1 MLGSGAAMAQAFVA
15 ATATTS
21 AHTVTV
27 GDRVNIFLDVQSK
40 PAFANVQWAMIPDS
54 LQHLEI
60 LERGRIDTV
69 RKGEVVFYKQRIVV
83 TGFDSGQYYF
93 PALQFTVLPKSGT
106 PYTLNTDSI
115 AVLVQTVAVDTT
127 KDFKP
132 IKGIIYV
139 NSTWRDYLWLIIGG
153 SIFLFLIGFVLVYF
167 LRSKRVQAPVA
178 APLNTETLQE
188 KAMKML
194 NALEAEKLWQQGNIK
209 EYYVRLTE
217 IVRGYIEA
225 RFNTPALEL
234 TTDALIDKAK
244 MEKDLIPIARP
255 LEAILQTADL
265 AKFAKAQPTP
275 QEHIDAMQFSKDI
288 IAATKPVIAD
298 TPTTTT
304 TA

>member
-1 MLGSGAAMAQAFVA
+1 MTPRYKTFIYHLLTSLLLLTGSKAAMAQAYVA
-15 ATATTS
+15 ATATAS
-21 AHTVTV
+21 AHTVAV
-27 GDRVNIFLDVQSK
+27 GDHVNIFLNVQNK

-69 RKGEVVFYKQRIVV
+69 KQGEVVVYKQKIVV
-83 TGFDSGQYYF
+83 TGFDSGQFYF
-93 PALQFTVLPKSGT
+93 PALQFAILPKSGAA
-106 PYTLNTDSI
+106 YTLNTDSI
-115 AVLVQTVAVDTT
+115 AVVVQTLAVDTT

-153 SIFLFLIGFVLVYF
+153 GIFLLLIGFVLVYF
-167 LRSKRVQAPVA
+167 LRNKGVKAPVA
-178 APLNTETLQE
+178 ALVITETLQE

-194 NALEAEKLWQQGNIK
+194 NALEAEQLWQKGNIK

-234 TTDALIDKAK
+234 TTDALIDKAR

-255 LEAILQTADL
+255 LETILQT
-265 AKFAKAQPTP
+265 PTLP
-275 QEHIDAMQFSKDI
+275 NLPRPSQHRRS
-288 IAATKPVIAD
+288 T
-298 TPTTTT
+298 
-304 TA
+304 